1 MCLPAWLTQLFELT
15 GDIYHGYFDRICSA
29 VDFHVSDCYR
39 FADLERFQELIMPN
53 TNWIVFALLLVLF
66 TAAARPAVKSIRPAL
81 AVGAFLA
88 AACLYLFI
96 AAGMFPA
103 Y

>member
-1 MCLPAWLTQLFELT
+1 
-15 GDIYHGYFDRICSA
+15 
-29 VDFHVSDCYR
+29 
-39 FADLERFQELIMPN
+39 MPN